1 MIQEIGQHML
11 STEFAKPKPKA
22 TDFVLLFERTDVFLL
37 PETGTLPTYRDWCAL
52 GGSDDL
58 LVHMLEVDGIQ
69 FFTVLDLPEAIR
81 SQLKKDISRCLRAV
95 EPRWL
100 RLAAVTGLHL
110 YQWFQTHRFCGVCG
124 APMRPDGKELAMR
137 CTNENCHSVTYPTVC
152 PAVIVG
158 VRNGDRLLLT
168 RSSVYK
174 NPVYALVSGYMSVGE
189 TMEETVHREVREET
203 GLKIKNLQYYG
214 NQPWGFSGAQMIGY
228 WAELD
233 GSDKITLQ
241 EDELKEA
248 GWFTP
253 DEIPP
258 AYEEDPLDLTHYM
271 IEQFRARRLPGQL
284 QA

>member
-1 MIQEIGQHML
+1 
-11 STEFAKPKPKA
+11 
-22 TDFVLLFERTDVFLL
+22 
-37 PETGTLPTYRDWCAL
+37 
-52 GGSDDL
+52 
-58 LVHMLEVDGIQ
+58 
-69 FFTVLDLPEAIR
+69 
-81 SQLKKDISRCLRAV
+81 
-95 EPRWL
+95 
-100 RLAAVTGLHL
+100 
-110 YQWFQTHRFCGVCG
+110 
-124 APMRPDGKELAMR
+124 
-137 CTNENCHSVTYPTVC
+137 
-152 PAVIVG
+152 
-158 VRNGDRLLLT
+158 
-168 RSSVYK
+168 
-174 NPVYALVSGYMSVGE
+174 MSVGE
-189 TMEETVHREVREET
+189 TMEETVHREVLEET

-271 IEQFRARRLPGQL
+271 IEQFRARRLPGQM